1 MEISKNTFCA
11 LSFENNDVIGLKVIS
26 LFDSVQF
33 DENVAKHQ
41 RIIKQYEN
49 AAKHQR
55 ITKK

>member
-1 MEISKNTFCA
+1 MI
-11 LSFENNDVIGLKVIS
+11 VIGLKVIS

-41 RIIKQYEN
+41 RIIKPYEN

-55 ITKK
+55 ITKQ